1 MKAKKMDRR
10 LYQQHPGQKQQFKG
24 QTDSWMHNMV
34 KKDETNWGRTGQ
46 RMGGDEWLK
55 GTKPQSRRRRRRI
68 GVGLVDAAPWAAAA
82 PGRVAPESS

>member
-55 GTKPQSRRRRRRI
+55 RYEATEQEEEEVDWGGVAATLRLKP
-68 GVGLVDAAPWAAAA
+68 
-82 PGRVAPESS
+82 